1 MHTLAKMGRPKIDN
15 PLDKKITIRIDKST
29 DQKLT
34 KASIDLN
41 TTKNQVIRNAIESY
55 CKALEEQ

>member
-1 MHTLAKMGRPKIDN
+1 MYTLAKMGRPKIDN

-34 KASIDLN
+34 KVSIDLN

>member
-1 MHTLAKMGRPKIDN
+1 MGRPKIDN

-34 KASIDLN
+34 KASIDLS

>member
-29 DQKLT
+29 DKKLT

>member
-1 MHTLAKMGRPKIDN
+1 MAKMGRPKIDN

-29 DQKLT
+29 DKKLT

>member
-1 MHTLAKMGRPKIDN
+1 MGGPKIDN